1 MKKIFLSALFAS
13 VILTG
18 CSDAYDIEQ
27 AGYVTQESDAFKTA
41 ADIGKGMRYVYSL
54 FPAEQEIAF
63 DSYFTDEL
71 GVGVGNAGQGV
82 NDGSYTF
89 LLLAGNENATAIW
102 GRYYGIVN
110 RLNRMLNRIDEMYA
124 ALDPKDSADASEIA
138 ALKVQEANAYALRAY
153 CHYKLFAFFTPDYTN
168 PNGLSVIK
176 FDFLQTN
183 DYNRHESRSTV
194 SEIVKFIEE
203 DIAKAKALVENAD
216 GTPGAL
222 QPGGEAG
229 GSGYASAE
237 MMDAILVKMYSMLQT
252 GDAYNKLE
260 EAYNRIKN
268 TKSIADMGTYLS
280 MFGASASVAD
290 SNEGIFKI
298 DRVSTDGAN
307 TQFGVASAWYPSE
320 VGTAPYMEMGRSL
333 YNELDKLDP
342 SQQGKPYHD
351 FQLKSDGSREIDP
364 NTGKPIVIKTY
375 DRLDVRYTTAVLN
388 GSIVAPNYASM
399 SQEDYR
405 NEDVLYVG
413 KYDGTAIANR
423 PLAASI
429 WMFRYT
435 DMLLAL
441 AEKRAFEGDLAGV
454 EAIINE
460 IRINRNQ
467 ASDGTAVSM
476 PTDFST
482 QQAAFARILEERR
495 VEFAFEGQRYLDM
508 KRLGVRAGSPGFVRD
523 PQDCASTNA
532 CSLEPTSTKLTMP
545 IPRTEMVSNPNM
557 VQNPGY

>member
-27 AGYVTQESDAFKTA
+27 AGYVTEETDAFKTA
-41 ADIGKGMRYVYSL
+41 DDIGKGMRYVYSL

-71 GVGVGNAGQGV
+71 GIGVGNAGQGV

-89 LLLAGNENATAIW
+89 ILLAGNDNATAMW
-102 GRYYGIVN
+102 GSYYGVVN
-110 RLNRMLNRIDEMYA
+110 RLNRMLVRIDE
-124 ALDPKDSADASEIA
+124 LLLEQDADEA
-138 ALKVQEANAYALRAY
+138 ALKAQKANALALRAY
-153 CHYKLFAFFTPDYTN
+153 CHYKLFAYFTPDYTN

-176 FDFLQTN
+176 FDFKQTD
-183 DYNRHESRSTV
+183 DYNRHESRATV
-194 SEIVKFIEE
+194 AEIVAFIED
-203 DIAKAKALVENAD
+203 DIEAAKALVKNAN
-216 GTPGAL
+216 GTPGPL
-222 QPGGEAG
+222 EPGGDAG

-237 MMDAILVKMYSMLQT
+237 MMDAILIKMYSMLQT
-252 GDAYNKLE
+252 ADSYNKLE
-260 EAYNRIKN
+260 EAFNRLSE
-268 TKSIADMGTYLS
+268 TRSIADPSMHLS
-280 MFGASASVAD
+280 MFGASASSAD
-290 SNEGIFKI
+290 FNEGIFKI

-307 TQFGVASAWYPSE
+307 TQFGVASAWYPTE

-342 SQQGKPYHD
+342 SQQGQPFND
-351 FQLKSDGSREIDP
+351 SRMD
-364 NTGKPIVIKTY
+364 TRYIVS
-375 DRLDVRYTTAVLN
+375 VLN
-388 GSIVAPNYASM
+388 TSEVQPNYASL
-399 SQEDYR
+399 SQEDYF
-405 NEDVLYVG
+405 DTDILLIG
-413 KYDGTAIANR
+413 KYDGTAIQNR

-441 AEKRAFEGDLAGV
+441 AEKRANDGQLTGSHTIGDYSNV
-454 EAIINE
+454 ESIIYN
-460 IRINRNQ
+460 IRSNRNLNM
-467 ASDGTAVSM
+467 DGTALSM
-476 PTDFST
+476 PTDFSS